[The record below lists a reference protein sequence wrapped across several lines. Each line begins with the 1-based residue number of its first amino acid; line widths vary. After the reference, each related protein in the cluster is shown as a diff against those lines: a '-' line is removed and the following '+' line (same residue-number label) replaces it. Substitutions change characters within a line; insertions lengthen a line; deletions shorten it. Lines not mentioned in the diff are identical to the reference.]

1 VLTSPG
7 FSIRRISSFSPR
19 FDICSHTFLALSND
33 ELVACLGL
41 HTFSSSSLLAEPSYT
56 NPSPRSFPTAIGVT
70 APMDFDH
77 YGQSSQQPR
86 QRRKR
91 VAKRRLCNKPPVAA
105 RLALDAQLRGNVGL
119 LSEDLAKDLFP
130 QQSLQGESRKG

>member
-1 VLTSPG
+1 
-7 FSIRRISSFSPR
+7 
-19 FDICSHTFLALSND
+19 
-33 ELVACLGL
+33 
-41 HTFSSSSLLAEPSYT
+41 
-56 NPSPRSFPTAIGVT
+56 
-70 APMDFDH
+70 MDFDH

-91 VAKRRLCNKPPVAA
+91 VAKRRLRNKPPVAA

-130 QQSLQGESRKG
+130 QQSLQGESREKSTRSNDYN